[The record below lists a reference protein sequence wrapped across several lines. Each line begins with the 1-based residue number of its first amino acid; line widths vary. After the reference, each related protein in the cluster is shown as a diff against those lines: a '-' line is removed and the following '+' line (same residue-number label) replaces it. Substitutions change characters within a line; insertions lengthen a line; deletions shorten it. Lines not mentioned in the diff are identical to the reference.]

1 MNFRNTYLGI
11 EYDLFSNGKLAM
23 SMLPGI
29 TDVAMNGQIS
39 IRHNKIVIISQ
50 GNLND
55 VDHFQIPNNIR

>member
-23 SMLPGI
+23 SMLPRI

-39 IRHNKIVIISQ
+39 IRHNKICDYFPWEFERRGSFSNTQ
-50 GNLND
+50 
-55 VDHFQIPNNIR
+55 